1 MSEDSTAGLLEDGRG
16 LERILAVDEWFA
28 ELDRTGDEQFMPGGR
43 DQPSA
48 PRPRWPVRPRLGPM
62 GTTLTSITRDELR
75 AALDAGNVTVV
86 DGQPPAAYGLRHL
99 PDALNVAAEDPDERV
114 GEVLPD
120 RGAAVVTCSGGAGD
134 GLAA

>member
-1 MSEDSTAGLLEDGRG
+1 
-16 LERILAVDEWFA
+16 
-28 ELDRTGDEQFMPGGR
+28 
-43 DQPSA
+43 
-48 PRPRWPVRPRLGPM
+48 M
-62 GTTLTSITRDELR
+62 GTTLTSITHDELR

-99 PDALNVAAEDPDERV
+99 PGALNVAAEDPDELV

-134 GLAA
+134 GLAAALADRLRALGYADVRTYREGVDDWVGAGLPLDRPRPIRTSLAELATN